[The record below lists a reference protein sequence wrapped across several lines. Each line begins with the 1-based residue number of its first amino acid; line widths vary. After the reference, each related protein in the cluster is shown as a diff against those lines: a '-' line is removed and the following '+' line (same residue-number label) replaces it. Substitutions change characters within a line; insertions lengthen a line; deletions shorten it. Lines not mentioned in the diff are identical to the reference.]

1 MEQFQSEK
9 PEVFNKI
16 RQAWSLARPIKAPYR
31 EVNRIL
37 IRSSE
42 IGRILNEKE
51 REMKDTLYPGG
62 IYSIFSEKTQYGMGK
77 SQFAYFLKLIYENAT
92 PRGLTEYHIFD
103 PSDEGFN
110 DFNNQLRICFNK
122 CDTNKECY
130 FFVDEIDLI
139 NDPKISEEE
148 KVKLIERFG
157 NILIRTS
164 EEAYNKE
171 LPFYI
176 FLVLSNRIL
185 EDFERFAPHRI
196 KRRINPFLRAD
207 ILFDEGDIETFA
219 VNFFAIQWIS
229 NYKNIRTKL
238 REYDY
243 RFKELM
249 GNLLT
254 HFIENLDFLRIDI
267 QSSVVG
273 DLVERLRN
281 IFEIVFDGVS
291 DNHLE
296 TINLGNESDVGK
308 ALEELLK
315 TYLLRKNKPYII
327 HENGNRV
334 SVSYKNEEKSI
345 DGHKTDGYY
354 DFRIGDNEIGL
365 MPVEITAQKKIHSGR
380 KKKQLKTFTEEHITL
395 LIWIFTD
402 KNIVNSELEKYDEE
416 VTNELQKILLPRDLI
431 QYTLMVKDRAF
442 SLLEEF
448 RKDIM
453 GDIETFLKKYAKILF
468 NRWMIGQPIVIPP
481 TEKTPDEGGAAQVNL
496 EDLEDRVSRLLEN
509 VFQFLDGASK
519 RNHRGMKTRIEEE
532 LKNLTTPLQNI
543 GIELPLFDL
552 NTIYREIAETL
563 RSAGLCGYNRLED
576 NSFLVKKDAFAI
588 NSAVDQC
595 KRVIISRIEDK
606 INITA

>member
-1 MEQFQSEK
+1 MEHFQSEK
-9 PEVFNKI
+9 PEVFYKI

-122 CDTNKECY
+122 CDNNTECY

-238 REYDY
+238 REY
-243 RFKELM
+243 
-249 GNLLT
+249 
-254 HFIENLDFLRIDI
+254 
-267 QSSVVG
+267 
-273 DLVERLRN
+273 
-281 IFEIVFDGVS
+281 
-291 DNHLE
+291 
-296 TINLGNESDVGK
+296 
-308 ALEELLK
+308 
-315 TYLLRKNKPYII
+315 
-327 HENGNRV
+327 
-334 SVSYKNEEKSI
+334 
-345 DGHKTDGYY
+345 
-354 DFRIGDNEIGL
+354 
-365 MPVEITAQKKIHSGR
+365 
-380 KKKQLKTFTEEHITL
+380 
-395 LIWIFTD
+395 
-402 KNIVNSELEKYDEE
+402 
-416 VTNELQKILLPRDLI
+416 
-431 QYTLMVKDRAF
+431 
-442 SLLEEF
+442 
-448 RKDIM
+448 
-453 GDIETFLKKYAKILF
+453 
-468 NRWMIGQPIVIPP
+468 
-481 TEKTPDEGGAAQVNL
+481 
-496 EDLEDRVSRLLEN
+496 
-509 VFQFLDGASK
+509 
-519 RNHRGMKTRIEEE
+519 
-532 LKNLTTPLQNI
+532 
-543 GIELPLFDL
+543 
-552 NTIYREIAETL
+552 
-563 RSAGLCGYNRLED
+563 
-576 NSFLVKKDAFAI
+576 
-588 NSAVDQC
+588 
-595 KRVIISRIEDK
+595 
-606 INITA
+606 